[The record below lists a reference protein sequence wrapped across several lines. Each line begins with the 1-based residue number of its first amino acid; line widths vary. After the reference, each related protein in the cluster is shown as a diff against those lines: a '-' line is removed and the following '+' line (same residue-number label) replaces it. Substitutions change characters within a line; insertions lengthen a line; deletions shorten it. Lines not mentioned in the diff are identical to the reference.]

1 MRPNGHVAGAA
12 QLRYFELARARS
24 YRNQCDS
31 GVECVACIGGDVHVR
46 VVGQQFVVGDGA

>member
-31 GVECVACIGGDVHVR
+31 GVLCVDCGGDVLVR
-46 VVGQQFVVGDGA
+46 VVGQQFVIGDGA